1 LEDRGVALRV
11 RLQRSLRTTQSQHEK
26 LHEIH
31 VELDRAIAS
40 RETSEIAAWTDRLG
54 EALHSHFD
62 LEQRVVFPTM
72 SRMSPSAQEVVSRL
86 ESEHATFLAD
96 LQHLHSD
103 PEEAER
109 ALPRIRE
116 RLRSHEETEERLIA
130 EALRTRD

>member
-1 LEDRGVALRV
+1 VEDREVALRV
-11 RLQRSLRTTQSQHEK
+11 RLQRSLRTIRSQHEK

-31 VELDRAIAS
+31 LELDRAIAC

-62 LEQRVVFPTM
+62 LEQRSVFPTL
-72 SRMSPSAQEVVSRL
+72 SRMSSSAQDVSRL
-86 ESEHATFLAD
+86 ETEHATFLAD

>member
-1 LEDRGVALRV
+1 
-11 RLQRSLRTTQSQHEK
+11 
-26 LHEIH
+26 
-31 VELDRAIAS
+31 
-40 RETSEIAAWTDRLG
+40 
-54 EALHSHFD
+54 
-62 LEQRVVFPTM
+62 
-72 SRMSPSAQEVVSRL
+72 MSPSAQEVVSRL